1 MWPIGVQRGFVA
13 YDRSHCFTGDEDFLK
28 DIAYPLLADVVAL
41 YQCYTSEEFNVTG
54 PSLSPEKDFIVP
66 DDFTDAGL
74 KGGSQYWP
82 YHGRS
87 IDSFLLVFNNVIEA
101 GEILGID
108 DDVVS
113 AYITSRNGGDSQLRY
128 VNGS

>member
-1 MWPIGVQRGFVA
+1 M
-13 YDRSHCFTGDEDFLK
+13 
-28 DIAYPLLADVVAL
+28 ADVFPF

-54 PSLSPEKDFIVP
+54 PSLSPENDFIVP
-66 DDFTDAGL
+66 DDFTDAGSKVAANIAPTMDGEL
-74 KGGSQYWP
+74 N
-82 YHGRS
+82 
-87 IDSFLLVFNNVIEA
+87 LVFNNVIEA

-128 VNGS
+128 VNGPSIAANVDVYQGSISTSVDATYYVTFGESEAFAK